1 MSSADPIKRLVL
13 AFSRLPGIGEKTAT
27 RLAFF
32 TLNADES
39 VPRELSEAL
48 VEAREKVRLC
58 SSCCTLTEQDPCR
71 ICADTRRDTTT
82 ICVVESVQS
91 LFAVENTGEFRGRY
105 HVLHGLLSPLD
116 GIGPD
121 QLHLKQLLPRL
132 QSTGE
137 LIVAT
142 SPSVEG
148 EATALYLQ
156 RLCEPFDVRVTR
168 IASGVPMGS
177 DLEYTDQVT
186 LARALEGRRE
196 L

>member
-1 MSSADPIKRLVL
+1 MSNPDPIKRLVL

-39 VPRELSEAL
+39 VPRELSAAL
-48 VEAREKVRLC
+48 VEARDKVRFCSLC
-58 SSCCTLTEQDPCR
+58 CNLTEQDPCR
-71 ICADTRRDTTT
+71 ICTDPKRDNST

-91 LFAVENTGEFRGRY
+91 LFAVEGTGEYRGVY

-116 GIGPD
+116 GIGPE
-121 QLHLKQLLPRL
+121 QLHLKQMLGRL
-132 QSTGE
+132 KTVSE
-137 LIVAT
+137 VIVAT

-148 EATALYLQ
+148 EATALYIQ
-156 RLCEPFDVRVTR
+156 RLCQPFDIKVTR

-177 DLEYTDQVT
+177 DLEYTDHVT

-196 L
+196 I